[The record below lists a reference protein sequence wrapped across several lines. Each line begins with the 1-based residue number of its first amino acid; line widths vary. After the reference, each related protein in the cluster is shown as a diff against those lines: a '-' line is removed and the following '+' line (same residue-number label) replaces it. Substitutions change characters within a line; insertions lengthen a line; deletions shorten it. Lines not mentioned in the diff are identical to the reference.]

1 MYYLLDKDLNFI
13 SPIEN
18 YQSMIWTTRY
28 YESGDFELYI
38 PVTSGLLDLIHED
51 FYIIRDDDFT
61 QAMIIENIQITTDIE
76 EGNHLIVTGKSLK
89 SILDRRII
97 WKQTTVRG
105 TVEEC
110 IHKLIEDNIVNPT
123 VFSRKI
129 DNFVLGAKLGIT
141 ETMRTQ
147 YTGDNLGEVIREI
160 CISYGLGYDVLLD
173 LDEKQFIFILF
184 KGADRTYNQNENAYI
199 VFSNEFENL
208 LSTNYTKN
216 RENFKNAALVAGE
229 GEGINRKRV
238 EVFSNPRTKL
248 DNLLI
253 NGDFE
258 NGFVGWYAD
267 DDKVIV
273 PGEGLNSSNAVKISP
288 KKNYTYIDSE
298 YVTIPQN
305 HIAYMSGYCKVSSLT
320 IPVRLGFYNATN
332 SIESFTLYND
342 LEKEYIKLSHR
353 FENTRETTQYRAL
366 LYGSVTKYT
375 VGQYAYWDNVI
386 VVDLTAIFG
395 AGNEPSKE
403 WCDKN
408 IDMFNGEVLAT
419 IEPSGLERYELYV
432 DSRDSSST
440 SEDSEEVI
448 PEEEY
453 NAILTEKGKEALS
466 EYTTVEAVE
475 GDVETN
481 HTYQYN
487 RDFFLGDIV
496 EVVNEYGH
504 TMQPQIIEVIESEE
518 DSGKSVV
525 VTFANEIEKGG

>member
-13 SPIEN
+13 TPIEN
-18 YQSMIWTTRY
+18 YKSMIWTTRY
-28 YESGDFELYI
+28 YDSGDFELYT
-38 PVTSGLLDLIHED
+38 PVTSGVLDLFQEGL
-51 FYIIRDDDFT
+51 YITRDDDFT

-76 EGNHLIVTGKSLK
+76 EGNYLIVTGKSLK

-97 WKQTTVRG
+97 WKQTTVNG
-105 TVEEC
+105 T
-110 IHKLIEDNIVNPT
+110 IEDCIRRLIDENIINPT
-123 VFSRKI
+123 IFSRKI
-129 DNFVLGAKLGIT
+129 DKFVLGAKIGMT

-147 YTGDNLGEVIREI
+147 YTGKNLGEVIREI
-160 CISYGLGYDVLLD
+160 CINYGLGYDVLLD

-184 KGADRTYNQNENAYI
+184 KGADRTYNQNKNTYI

-216 RENFKNAALVAGE
+216 NENFKNAAVVAGE
-229 GEGINRKRV
+229 GEGVNRKRV
-238 EVFSNPRTKL
+238 EVFNNPRTKL
-248 DNLLI
+248 DNLLV

-258 NGFVGWYAD
+258 NGLVGWHKD
-267 DDKVIV
+267 DNDELVD
-273 PGEGLNSSNAVKISP
+273 GEGLNGSNAVKISP
-288 KKNYTYIDSE
+288 VNNYTYIDSD

-305 HIAYMSGYCKVSSLT
+305 HIAYVSGYCKRSSNT
-320 IPVRLGFYNATN
+320 IGVRLGFYNASN
-332 SIESFTLYND
+332 AIESFALYNQFGT
-342 LEKEYIKLSHR
+342 EYTKLSHT
-353 FENTRETTQYRAL
+353 FVNTYTNTQYRTL
-366 LYGSVTKYT
+366 VYGSAGKYVAGSYT
-375 VGQYAYWDNVI
+375 YWDNVI

-403 WCDKN
+403 WCDNN
-408 IDMFNGEVLAT
+408 IDMINGEVLAT

-440 SEDSEEVI
+440 SEDSEEII

-475 GDVETN
+475 GEVETN

-504 TMQPQIIEVIESEE
+504 TMQPQIIEVIESDD
-518 DSGKSVV
+518 DSGKNVV
-525 VTFANEIEKGG
+525 VTFANEQGVK